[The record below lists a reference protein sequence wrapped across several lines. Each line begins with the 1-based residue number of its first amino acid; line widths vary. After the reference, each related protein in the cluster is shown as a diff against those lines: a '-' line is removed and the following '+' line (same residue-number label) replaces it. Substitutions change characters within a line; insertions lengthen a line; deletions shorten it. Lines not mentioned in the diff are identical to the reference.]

1 MRGACRG
8 RGGASTCPGAPRSA
22 GRSAPRCYAA
32 GELWRQRSPWR
43 GSGRPCCP
51 PSWRGTAGGC
61 TSVSPARD
69 GSCSGPVRAC
79 RPAQGSAPAPPRGP
93 SDSPVGLRPSLLLP
107 QGPKGCGFQC
117 WKGWG
122 ASQTQG
128 LVFWNLLRGHRPTRL
143 GLHGH
148 VPGCVHT
155 RQNRVGGHAGAH
167 VSAARGQRSEAA
179 AHARTA
185 VPNPQT
191 GLRRTSRSQE
201 GSRARTSA
209 PNGHTQDADPRREAP
224 GLGRQPDP
232 AWPQAPALLWSQGTT
247 SPAGRLAS
255 EPSSTGLPCSGVR
268 ERPPQ
273 QAGPFAQLPSLLL
286 ATGLS
291 PDRPG

>member
-1 MRGACRG
+1 M
-8 RGGASTCPGAPRSA
+8 
-22 GRSAPRCYAA
+22 
-32 GELWRQRSPWR
+32 
-43 GSGRPCCP
+43 
-51 PSWRGTAGGC
+51 
-61 TSVSPARD
+61 
-69 GSCSGPVRAC
+69 
-79 RPAQGSAPAPPRGP
+79 
-93 SDSPVGLRPSLLLP
+93 GLRPSLLLP
-107 QGPKGCGFQC
+107 HGPKGCGFQC

-201 GSRARTSA
+201 GSRARPSA